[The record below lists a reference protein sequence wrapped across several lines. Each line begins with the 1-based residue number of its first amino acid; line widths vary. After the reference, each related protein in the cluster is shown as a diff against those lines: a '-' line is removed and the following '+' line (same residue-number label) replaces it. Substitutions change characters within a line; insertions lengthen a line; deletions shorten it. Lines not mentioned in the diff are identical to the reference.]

1 MEINID
7 PQKLQHPKKKL
18 EFFLKRDAV
27 LQGVGKT
34 ANELR
39 RRLFNRQEKRKTDYA
54 RLPMVQEAKKDMFD
68 IRMDL
73 VQQDVKSRII
83 ETHTRTQFEMEET
96 FRYLTKN
103 IHESS
108 RNIRDKASTLDD
120 LTRRVEFL
128 QSVNSTSDWVPRDDC
143 ARLIN

>member
-1 MEINID
+1 MNENGARNCETAIFIDQHTWEDMATASTDEMKMEINID

-96 FRYLTKN
+96 FR
-103 IHESS
+103 
-108 RNIRDKASTLDD
+108 
-120 LTRRVEFL
+120 
-128 QSVNSTSDWVPRDDC
+128 WVPSC
-143 ARLIN
+143 SH